1 MEVGMAEV
9 LDQLVEIVDDPQEQV
24 IWLNARNDQ
33 LGGMKPIELVNRGK
47 GDKVL
52 DLIEAMKGG
61 AFL

>member
-1 MEVGMAEV
+1 MAEV
-9 LDQLVEIVDDPQEQV
+9 LDQLVQIIDDPQEQV

-33 LGGMKPIELVNRGK
+33 LDGMKPIELVNRGK